1 MANHNRPPANYIGT
15 VLFLAYIFL
24 ALILIA
30 HLTLKL
36 IRVYRVHPI
45 TPGTF
50 IYLALLTFSVMSVN
64 MISVLVDSYTRW
76 AHGSEVH
83 SGFPT
88 LDHMWRWMLESTLFS
103 DFASDLLSSSSS
115 LLWADAALV
124 WTLGVNMWMA
134 VKGRRR
140 RLDGRTMGEL
150 FMVAQILPVSV
161 AMQLFMLVTL
171 LRTKETDSEVR
182 AKNNNDSSSTRALS
196 RLLLFVA
203 VLYIACLVAI
213 SSLIPSTRVSLSGVV
228 ILIFRTCLIA
238 PYVISYS
245 FPAHDCDAEAI
256 ILSTNHALLAGIA
269 ILAAQQLSTGFQGEG
284 GSGLVGGWKASAPV
298 RTLII
303 DAILGLVGVVMW
315 NREAC
320 CSGRARVNTVSA
332 RDSVLI
338 AFSLIIR
345 V

>member
-1 MANHNRPPANYIGT
+1 MTDYNHPPANYIGT
-15 VLFLAYIFL
+15 VLFLSYIFL
-24 ALILIA
+24 ALILIS

-36 IRVYRVHPI
+36 IRAYRVHPK
-45 TPGTF
+45 TPGKF

-76 AHGSEVH
+76 AHESIVHLGS
-83 SGFPT
+83 PT
-88 LDHMWRWMLESTLFS
+88 IEHIWIWMLESTLFS

-134 VKGRRR
+134 VEGRRR
-140 RLDGRTMGEL
+140 RLGTRTMGEL
-150 FMVAQILPVSV
+150 FVVAQILPVSV
-161 AMQLFMLVTL
+161 AMQLFMLVTFL
-171 LRTKETDSEVR
+171 ETKETDSEVR
-182 AKNNNDSSSTRALS
+182 EKNENDNSNTRALS
-196 RLLLFVA
+196 RFLLFVA
-203 VLYIACLVAI
+203 VLYITSLLAI
-213 SSLIPSTRVSLSGVV
+213 SSLLPSTRVSLSGVV
-228 ILIFRTCLIA
+228 ILILRTCLIA

-245 FPAHDCDAEAI
+245 FPAHYCDAEAI
-256 ILSTNHALLAGIA
+256 MSTNRVLSAGVV

-320 CSGRARVNTVSA
+320 RSGEARGNMVSTL
-332 RDSVLI
+332 DTGLI
-338 AFSLIIR
+338 AFSLII
-345 V
+345 